1 MADTPLP
8 QNCSP
13 TAASPS
19 KWSQRCAI
27 GSRPRTEL
35 PTYLTCWRCTRATRR
50 SCDRN
55 RRSGGRSGCCG
66 RQNAHSGGA
75 RRPLT
80 GLQRRGPA
88 SGSARA
94 AAEASYQ
101 ARAAGERCRIG
112 AADGRP
118 RRHKPRPDDVAR
130 LRLNHVAGC
139 ACVDVRRSHHLDA
152 LAGLANPWPG
162 GYRRALP
169 LTHPPRRSSRTDQ
182 LSRTTSRAFLSVRNP
197 V

>member
-1 MADTPLP
+1 MADTPVP

-55 RRSGGRSGCCG
+55 RRSGGRSGCCR

-75 RRPLT
+75 RHPLT
-80 GLQRRGPA
+80 GQRRGPA
-88 SGSARA
+88 GGSARA
-94 AAEASYQ
+94 AAAASYQ
-101 ARAAGERCRIG
+101 ARALANVSHRRG
-112 AADGRP
+112 GRP
-118 RRHKPRPDDVAR
+118 RRHKSRPGDVAR
-130 LRLNHVAGC
+130 LRLNHDPRV
-139 ACVDVRRSHHLDA
+139 VRAWTSADPTTLMRS
-152 LAGLANPWPG
+152 PG
-162 GYRRALP
+162 WRIPGRAVPGARLP